1 MIVNVQV
8 AAHRSAHGRSRR
20 SFWWHFLEMV
30 VVMLL
35 SMAIF
40 GAAVSGVFALLGH
53 GTLLHYTAL
62 RGFLM
67 TIYMVIGMGLWMR
80 HRRHGWASVLE
91 MSAAMIVP
99 YALLVGPFAAGL
111 LAKGTFLGAMHV
123 LMLPCMYL
131 AMIHRREE
139 YEQGHAGHG
148 SQGSQGSS
156 AHRGRIFA
164 RFNRS
169 VANPVTRLF
178 AGRVPPFALVK
189 HRGRVSGRGYATPV
203 LAFATRDGL
212 VFALLY
218 GRVSDW
224 ALNVLAAD
232 GASVKRHGRTDE
244 YGQPRLIPG
253 NDGLRLLP
261 APLRPPLRLFRVRD
275 FLSVSLLPQGTQK
288 ARGAPRPHTEPA
300 L

>member
-1 MIVNVQV
+1 VSVEVV
-8 AAHRSAHGRSRR
+8 ADRSVHDRSRR
-20 SFWWHFLEMV
+20 SFWRHFAEMV

-53 GTLLHYTAL
+53 SNLLHYTAL

-67 TIYMVIGMGLWMR
+67 TIYMVVGMGLWMR

-91 MSAAMIVP
+91 MSAAMVVP

-111 LAKGTFLGAMHV
+111 LAKGTFLGAMHL

-139 YEQGHAGHG
+139 YEQGHTGHG
-148 SQGSQGSS
+148 RQGHS

-178 AGRVPPFALVK
+178 AGRVPPFAVVR

-203 LAFATRDGL
+203 WAFATRDGL

-224 ALNVLAAD
+224 AKNVLAAD
-232 GASVKRHGRTDE
+232 GASVIRHGQIDE
-244 YGQPRLIPG
+244 YGQPQLIAG
-253 NDGLRLLP
+253 NDGLRLVP
-261 APLRPPLRLFRVRD
+261 AILRPPLRLFRVRD
-275 FLSVSLLPQGTQK
+275 FLRVSLSPRHVGAKDFNLPTTK
-288 ARGAPRPHTEPA
+288 AA

>member
-1 MIVNVQV
+1 MMMNVDV
-8 AAHRSAHGRSRR
+8 EVDRSAHGRSKHA
-20 SFWWHFLEMV
+20 FWWHFLEMV

-40 GAAVSGVFALLGH
+40 GAAVSAVFALLGH
-53 GTLLHYTAL
+53 GNLLHYAAL
-62 RGFLM
+62 RGFMM
-67 TIYMVIGMGLWMR
+67 TIYMVVGMGLWMR
-80 HRRHGWASVLE
+80 HRRHGWAGVFE

-99 YALLVGPFAAGL
+99 YVLLVGPFTAGL

-139 YEQGHAGHG
+139 YEQGHSWHR
-148 SQGSQGSS
+148 SQGHST
-156 AHRGRIFA
+156 HRGRIFA
-164 RFNRS
+164 RFNRI

-178 AGRVPPFALVK
+178 AGWLPPFAVVK

-203 LAFATRDGL
+203 WAFATRDGL

-224 ALNVLAAD
+224 AKNVLAAD
-232 GASVKRHGRTDE
+232 EVKVVRRGESRA
-244 YGQPRLIPG
+244 YALPRLVRANEG
-253 NDGLRLLP
+253 QRMVP
-261 APLRPPLRLFRVRD
+261 AILRPPLRVFGVND
-275 FLSVSLLPQGTQK
+275 FLRVSVSPPAT
-288 ARGAPRPHTEPA
+288 HEPEEQNLSTTSSA

>member
-8 AAHRSAHGRSRR
+8 AADRSAHGRSRR

-67 TIYMVIGMGLWMR
+67 SVYMVVGMGLWMR
-80 HRRHGWASVLE
+80 HRQHGWASVLE
-91 MSAAMIVP
+91 MSAAMVVP
-99 YALLVGPFAAGL
+99 YALLVGPFTAGL

-139 YEQGHAGHG
+139 YEQGHSGHG
-148 SQGSQGSS
+148 SQGHST
-156 AHRGRIFA
+156 HRGRIFA

-178 AGRVPPFALVK
+178 AGWFPPFALVK

-203 LAFATRDGL
+203 WAFATRDGL

-224 ALNVLAAD
+224 AMNVLSAD
-232 GASVKRHGRTDE
+232 EVKVVRRRE
-244 YGQPRLIPG
+244 SRPYGLPRLVRA
-253 NDGLRLLP
+253 NEGLRLVP
-261 APLRPPLRLFRVRD
+261 AILRPPLRLFGVRD
-275 FLSVSLLPQGTQK
+275 FLLVSASLPAVHGPDKQK
-288 ARGAPRPHTEPA
+288 LSTTSAA